1 METVTPRPRPTISD
15 VAVAAGVSSA
25 TVSRVLNGGHWVS
38 EKARAAV
45 EEAVR
50 STGYTANHS
59 ARSLVTGKANSF
71 AFLLAEDTALL
82 FSDPTFS
89 NLLRGA
95 TQALAR
101 RSMTLVLLVAGSE
114 PERDSAR
121 RYLASGHVDGVMLIS
136 SHESDR
142 LIETLTAAGVPTVVC
157 GVPLGREAEA
167 AWVAVDEAGSAK
179 EMVRYLRS
187 RGHRR
192 IALLAGPQD
201 TSGGLFRL
209 QGFREEMGPDFDPD
223 LVEIGDWGLRSGVA
237 GMSRILARGKPVD
250 AVFAASDAMAA
261 GAIRALRQAGLRV
274 PDDVAVAGFDD
285 SGLAAELD
293 PQLTTMRQPWAD
305 LSEQMVTLLCELTS
319 GETPRHVTLPTTLV
333 VRDSA

>member
-1 METVTPRPRPTISD
+1 MAPKGRPTIND

-38 EKARAAV
+38 DKAKLAV
-45 EEAVR
+45 EGAVLA
-50 STGYTANHS
+50 TGYTANHS

-95 TQALAR
+95 TQALAK

-114 PERDSAR
+114 TERESAR
-121 RYLASGHVDGVMLIS
+121 RYLGSGHVDGVMLIS

-142 LIETLTAAGVPTVVC
+142 LIESLTGAGVPTVVC
-157 GVPLGREAEA
+157 GVPLGREDEV
-167 AWVAVDEAGSAK
+167 AWVAVDEAGSAR
-179 EMVRYLRS
+179 EMVRFLRG
-187 RGHRR
+187 RGRRR
-192 IALLAGPQD
+192 IAMIAGPQD
-201 TSGGLFRL
+201 TSGGLLRL
-209 QGFREEMGPDFDPD
+209 QGFREEMGADFDAD
-223 LVEIGDWGLRSGVA
+223 LVEHGDWGLRSGVA
-237 GMSRILARGKPVD
+237 ATSRILGRGKPFD
-250 AVFAASDAMAA
+250 ALFAASDAMAA

-274 PDDVAVAGFDD
+274 PMDVAVAGFDD
-285 SGLAAELD
+285 SGLAEELD

-319 GETPRHVTLPTTLV
+319 GDAPRHVTLPTTLV
-333 VRDSA
+333 VRASA